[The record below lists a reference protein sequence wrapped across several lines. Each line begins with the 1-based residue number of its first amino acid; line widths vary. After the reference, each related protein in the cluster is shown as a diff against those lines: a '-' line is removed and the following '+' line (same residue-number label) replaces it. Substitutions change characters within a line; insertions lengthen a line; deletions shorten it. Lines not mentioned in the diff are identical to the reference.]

1 VGAALA
7 PAGLE
12 KSVGAVTAA
21 YLKDPTDKVWASDK
35 GYLEWLA
42 FMKQWYPRGNL
53 SDAGNAQGYSLA
65 QTIALVLKQCGDDLT
80 RENVMKQAASLKDV
94 ELPMLLPGIRL
105 NTSPED
111 FFPVEDMRLARFD
124 GTTWVVDGSGGGKTL
139 MSLAGPLAALF
150 GRAQQHASGYRFAA
164 RRCPLASVIS
174 GSIEPRLT

>member
-1 VGAALA
+1 
-7 PAGLE
+7 
-12 KSVGAVTAA
+12 
-21 YLKDPTDKVWASDK
+21 
-35 GYLEWLA
+35 
-42 FMKQWYPRGNL
+42 MKQWYPRGNL

-124 GTTWVVDGSGGGKTL
+124 GTTWVVMD
-139 MSLAGPLAALF
+139 
-150 GRAQQHASGYRFAA
+150 QASEK
-164 RRCPLASVIS
+164 P
-174 GSIEPRLT
+174 